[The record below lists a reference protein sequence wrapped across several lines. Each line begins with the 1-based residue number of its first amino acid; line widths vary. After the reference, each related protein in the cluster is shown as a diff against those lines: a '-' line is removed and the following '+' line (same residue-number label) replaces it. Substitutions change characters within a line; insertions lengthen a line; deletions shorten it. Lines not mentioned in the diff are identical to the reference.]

1 MKVPPFSVSD
11 HEASALK
18 PPQPVADKDP
28 AQHPENDAI
37 KQQAPDQVAKEE
49 AERSAAAAQQRQTRE
64 QIPDTNAVAPPNERS
79 TGQPQP
85 IVMRKLASG
94 TTAAPLHAVADVE
107 RSPDVATELS
117 PMKAP
122 PFSAMAHHEAS
133 PLKQQPIGGEDPT
146 QHREGDAI
154 KQPAPAPVA
163 KEEAERSAA
172 APQQRQ
178 IHEKIPDTNAVA
190 PPNERSTRQSPK
202 RKAVAQFWQ
211 CLPRPPTGEVVCRPI
226 TRRSRQ

>member
-1 MKVPPFSVSD
+1 AIAATTTAWMFFALPQFPSSGIEKSNSV
-11 HEASALK
+11 LG
-18 PPQPVADKDP
+18 
-28 AQHPENDAI
+28 
-37 KQQAPDQVAKEE
+37 
-49 AERSAAAAQQRQTRE
+49 QQRADEGTARVVLKTAE
-64 QIPDTNAVAPPNERS
+64 PVDTTE
-79 TGQPQP
+79 
-85 IVMRKLASG
+85 LAAG
-94 TTAAPLHAVADVE
+94 TTAAPLRAVADVE
-107 RSPDVATELS
+107 RGPDAATEQS

-154 KQPAPAPVA
+154 KKPAPAPVA

-190 PPNERSTRQSPK
+190 PP
-202 RKAVAQFWQ
+202 
-211 CLPRPPTGEVVCRPI
+211 
-226 TRRSRQ
+226 